1 MSLLTAMVELQVD
14 NSCTATKTTF
24 ILAFGWLNTDIVLP
38 GGDGELLSQGGV
50 QLLGGGSS
58 SKVVLAW
65 IKEQIPSQVLWLAMP
80 AIQKSRQYNS

>member
-1 MSLLTAMVELQVD
+1 M
-14 NSCTATKTTF
+14 
-24 ILAFGWLNTDIVLP
+24 DIVLP

-65 IKEQIPSQVLWLAMP
+65 IKELQTDPVLGLWIACNK
-80 AIQKSRQYNS
+80 I